1 MKRSGATARWQFAL
15 LLPFAALLFPA
26 FYARG
31 EPAFDHVPFFY
42 WYQFA
47 WLIAS
52 ALVTAFVYR
61 RTR

>member
-1 MKRSGATARWQFAL
+1 MKKRSGRVWYL
-15 LLPFAALLFPA
+15 LLALPFAALLFPGV
-26 FYARG
+26 YAHA
-31 EPAFDHVPFFY
+31 EPSLGGLPFFY

-52 ALVTAFVYR
+52 SLCTAIVYV